1 MKARFLGSLV
11 LGAIAAAIVVGY
23 DDTAYHAA
31 LVRAAAQP
39 QPHGGHQSVVSML
52 AAGFV
57 GVTLFVAVIVFVFA
71 TVFAGR
77 PRRRQAA
84 MGRDSRVPAPRRR
97 PRADV
102 WR

>member
-11 LGAIAAAIVVGY
+11 LGAIAAAIVVVY
-23 DDTAYHAA
+23 DGTANHAA
-31 LVRAAAQP
+31 LVRAAARS
-39 QPHGGHQSVVSML
+39 HQTVASSL
-52 AAGFV
+52 AAGFA
-57 GVTLFVAVIVFVFA
+57 GLTLFVAVVVFVFA

-84 MGRDSRVPAPRRR
+84 MRRHSRVPALRHR